1 MTVRNGYKVLEK
13 AGDRMLNEKRIRLMT
28 ELARY
33 EKKTGKEDLRIAGYY
48 RSDYLGKGLLGNFF
62 LSSIGYLL
70 LLCLIAAY
78 YAEFLLN
85 SIHLMN
91 LKFLA
96 VCVIGGYV
104 VTVVVYSVIRYIM
117 LSLRYSR
124 AKRSL
129 KLYDEKLAA
138 LEKMYEKEEKRRTR
152 KHN

>member
-1 MTVRNGYKVLEK
+1 
-13 AGDRMLNEKRIRLMT
+13 MT

-33 EKKTGKEDLRIAGYY
+33 ENENGKEDLRLARYF

-62 LSSIGYLL
+62 LSSIGYAL
-70 LLCLIAAY
+70 LLCMVAAY
-78 YAEFLLN
+78 YAEYLLN

-96 VCVIGGYV
+96 VCLIGGYV
-104 VTVVVYSVIRYIM
+104 VTVVVYGVVRYIM
-117 LSLRYSR
+117 MSLRYSR
-124 AKRSL
+124 AKRAL

-138 LEKMYEKEEKRRTR
+138 LEKMYEKEEKQKTR